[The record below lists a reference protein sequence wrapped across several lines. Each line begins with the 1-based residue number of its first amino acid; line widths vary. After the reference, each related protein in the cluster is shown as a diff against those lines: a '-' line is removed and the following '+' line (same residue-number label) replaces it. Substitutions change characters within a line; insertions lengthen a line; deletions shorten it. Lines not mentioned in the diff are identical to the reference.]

1 VTVLDDL
8 STGDRAAVNPRADFI
23 QGDVRDDAA
32 LREAFHSTP
41 AAVCHIAGQA
51 SISLAYANPEADLG
65 VNVVGT
71 LKVLEYCLAHRVP
84 RLVYA
89 SSMTVYG
96 NPQQV
101 PTPECAPAN
110 PLSFYGVTK
119 YTAERYAHLTGARTD
134 LDSPLSVTSLRMF
147 NVFGPR
153 QRLDNPYQGVLAIFL
168 GNVMRDEP
176 ITIHGDGGQSR
187 DFVYVTD
194 VVHAWQRALDE
205 PRSTGKVLNI
215 GSGAATSVNQLC
227 DTVLAVFGRSREDY
241 SVLSAPGQ
249 QGDIQT
255 SIAEITEAQKV
266 LGWAPKV
273 AFSDGLKEAVAWA
286 MRISR
291 NAT

>member
-1 VTVLDDL
+1 
-8 STGDRAAVNPRADFI
+8 
-23 QGDVRDDAA
+23 
-32 LREAFHSTP
+32 
-41 AAVCHIAGQA
+41 
-51 SISLAYANPEADLG
+51 
-65 VNVVGT
+65 
-71 LKVLEYCLAHRVP
+71 
-84 RLVYA
+84 
-89 SSMTVYG
+89 
-96 NPQQV
+96 V